1 MYKEIT
7 SYQYQDAQ
15 STLYL
20 DGITT
25 VSLPY
30 YRLYLRQG
38 QEKVTNKWTQ
48 KYLSDFLSTIGGL
61 FTALIAV
68 ARFFISGYQSF
79 ISQKSM
85 LKRLYG
91 EEDLDARSGRSRV
104 SREVDPKD
112 ELSEKLEKRRDF
124 NTSFFKHIMI
134 ACFKS
139 CCCCITFTRC
149 C

>member
-1 MYKEIT
+1 MYNEIT
-7 SYQYQDAQ
+7 SYQYQNAQ

-30 YRLYLRQG
+30 YRLFLRQG

-68 ARFFISGYQSF
+68 ASFFISDYQSF

-91 EEDLDARSGRSRV
+91 EEDLDARSARSRV

-112 ELSEKLEKRRDF
+112 ELREKLEKRRDF